1 MQDQKQQLIAD
12 LEKHKNQGLP
22 RSTKSSENLLR
33 EKMTNDP
40 STSSIKFTN
49 KTGYASASTGDESPE
64 ESNSWDGD
72 LGYPVLD
79 DDDTEYRVTWYRWV
93 MVLLYS
99 LFNINCA
106 I

>member
-1 MQDQKQQLIAD
+1 MQDQQQQLIAD

-22 RSTKSSENLLR
+22 RSTKNSDSPLVD
-33 EKMTNDP
+33 KMTADP
-40 STSSIKFTN
+40 SGSSFKFTS
-49 KTGYASASTGDESPE
+49 KTGYASASTGDSSPD

-79 DDDTEYRVTWYRWV
+79 DDDTEYKVTWYRWV

>member
-1 MQDQKQQLIAD
+1 MQDEKRQLIPD
-12 LEKHKNQGLP
+12 IEKQPNLDQP
-22 RSTKSSENLLR
+22 RSMKDSNSPLDDRMSRGQSQGTIRYGSKPGAS
-33 EKMTNDP
+33 
-40 STSSIKFTN
+40 
-49 KTGYASASTGDESPE
+49 SASTGDSSPK

-72 LGYPVLD
+72 LGYPDLD